1 MDSFVGRLIEEQVQL
16 KEKIEKLAVF
26 IHSEKFKEI
35 KTAQQMLLTVQL
47 KAMET
52 YCACLEMRISNLS

>member
-1 MDSFVGRLIEEQVQL
+1 MDPFVDRLIKEQVQL
-16 KEKIEKLAVF
+16 KEKIKKLAVF
-26 IHSEKFKEI
+26 IHSEKFSDI
-35 KTAQQMLLTVQL
+35 NYAQKMLLKVQL